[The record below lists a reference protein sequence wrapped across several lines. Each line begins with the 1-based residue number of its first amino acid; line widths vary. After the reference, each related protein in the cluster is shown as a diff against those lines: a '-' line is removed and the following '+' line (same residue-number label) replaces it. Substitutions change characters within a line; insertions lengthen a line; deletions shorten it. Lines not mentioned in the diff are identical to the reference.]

1 MSSFGSSPIP
11 TPTNE
16 PVRDYAPGSPE
27 RARIE
32 TELDRQLATQI
43 EVPLV
48 IGGEKIRTGNTRDMV
63 LPHQHSHVT
72 GIAHQAGEAEVA
84 KALAEAE
91 LARGPWAAMPFED
104 RAAIFLRAARLLE
117 DEFRDQLNASTMLGQ
132 SKTVYQAE
140 IDAACELIDFFRF
153 NVHYLERI
161 YAEQPISPGSA
172 IWNRVEYRPLD
183 GFVFAVTPFNFTS
196 IAGNLPAAPALCGN
210 TVIWK
215 PASTSILS
223 GHYIMELFEAAGL
236 PPGVI
241 NFLPGSSSVVG
252 SPIMGDARLGGIHF
266 TGSTSTFKTL
276 WRQASDNLDRYR
288 AYPRLVGETGGKD
301 FVVAHPS
308 ADLETLSVA
317 LLRGAFEYQGQKCSA
332 ASRAYI
338 PDNLWP
344 QLRER
349 LAAGIT
355 ELKMGDVR
363 DFSNFLGAVIDKNAF
378 ADHKRA
384 IDAARAA
391 VGTEVAEVLGGEYDD
406 GVGYFVRPTI
416 IVANAPDYPSMV
428 EELFGPILSIYVYP
442 EAQFEETLQLCD
454 ESSPYALTGAIF
466 AQDRAAVVTAVERLR
481 FAAGNFYINDKPTG
495 AVVGQQPFGGGRASG
510 TNDKAGSMW
519 NLIRW
524 VSPRTI
530 KENFAPPRDWRYP
543 FLG

>member
-11 TPTNE
+11 TPANE

-32 TELDRQLATQI
+32 VELDRQLAAKI

-48 IGGEKIRTGNTRDMV
+48 IGGEKITTGNTREMV
-63 LPHQHSHVT
+63 MPHRHSHVT

-117 DEFRDQLNASTMLGQ
+117 DEFRDQLNAATMLGQ

-140 IDAACELIDFFRF
+140 IDSACELIDFFRF

-172 IWNRVEYRPLD
+172 VWNRVEYRPLD
-183 GFVFAVTPFNFTS
+183 GFVFAITPFNFTS
-196 IAGNLPAAPALCGN
+196 IAANLPAAPALCGN

-252 SPIMGDARLGGIHF
+252 PSIMGDARLGGIHF

-338 PDNLWP
+338 PDSLWP
-344 QLRER
+344 ALRER
-349 LAAGIT
+349 LAAGIA

-378 ADHKRA
+378 ADHKGA
-384 IDAARAA
+384 IDAAKAA
-391 VGTEVAEVLGGEYDD
+391 VGAGVKEVLGGEYDD
-406 GVGYFVRPTI
+406 SEGYFVRPTI
-416 IVANAPDYPSMV
+416 IVANEPDYPTMV

-442 EAQFEETLQLCD
+442 EAEFEQTLQLCD
-454 ESSPYALTGAIF
+454 KSSPYALTGAIF
-466 AQDRAAVVTAVERLR
+466 AQDRAAVVTAVEQLR

-524 VSPRTI
+524 LSPRTI
-530 KENFAPPRDWRYP
+530 KENFAPARDWRYP